1 MARDTKSP
9 GLGQLARRHGFLI
22 VLVAIFGF
30 FALATPY
37 FASPGNLIAMLHAMA
52 PAVVMSCGMALVVL
66 AGKLDISIGSVA
78 FLSATFAVLLM
89 NNHGVHPVA
98 AFAVTLV
105 AGALLGAL
113 NGFIVVGL
121 GINPLIATLGTMI
134 ALRGIALQLT
144 NAVLI
149 PLPESVR
156 SLGNLSIGP
165 VFIDILV
172 ASIVVIAADQ
182 LHRRTVFGRQVNA
195 IGNGEEIAAKIG
207 VPVGRRVFLTFVLSG
222 LFAAIGGIIALIQ
235 VGSISSYLGRGM
247 EFTAVAVVVVGGI
260 SLFGG
265 RGAIL
270 PGVVLGALTFE
281 MIANGLNQMSAN
293 PYAYRLVTGGI
304 IFVAMYVD
312 AMKSGRIR
320 SRRKKI
326 ASRDEPGG
334 QTSKIV
340 ETTSAP

>member
-1 MARDTKSP
+1 MAREKSFQ
-9 GLGQLARRHGFLI
+9 LGPFARRHGFVI
-22 VLVAIFGF
+22 VLAAIFCV
-30 FALATPY
+30 FALATDH
-37 FASPGNLIAMLHAMA
+37 FASAGNFIAMLHAMA
-52 PAVVMSCGMALVVL
+52 PVVVMSCGMGLVVL

-78 FLSATFAVLLM
+78 FLSATCAVLLM
-89 NNHGVHPVA
+89 NNYGVHPVA

-105 AGALLGAL
+105 AGAALGAL

-134 ALRGIALQLT
+134 ALRGVALQLT
-144 NAVLI
+144 NAILI

-156 SLGNLSIGP
+156 SLGNLAIGP
-165 VFIDILV
+165 IFVDILV
-172 ASIVVIAADQ
+172 AAVVVIAADQ
-182 LHRRTVFGRQVNA
+182 LHRRTVFGRQLNA
-195 IGNGEEIAAKIG
+195 IGNGEEIAARIG
-207 VPVGRRVFLTFVLSG
+207 IPVGRRVFVAFVLSG
-222 LFAAIGGIIALIQ
+222 LLASIGGIIALIQ

-320 SRRKKI
+320 SRRKKT
-326 ASRDEPGG
+326 AVRDEPGSP
-334 QTSKIV
+334 TAIA
-340 ETTSAP
+340 ETTSGP

>member
-1 MARDTKSP
+1 MHDSKSANF
-9 GLGQLARRHGFLI
+9 GQLARRHGFLI
-22 VLVAIFGF
+22 VLVAIFAVF
-30 FALATPY
+30 TLATDH
-37 FASPGNLIAMLHAMA
+37 FATFGNFIAMLHAMA
-52 PAVVMSCGMALVVL
+52 PVVVMSCGMALVVL

-78 FLSATFAVLLM
+78 FLSSTFAVLLM
-89 NNHGVHPVA
+89 NNDGGHPVA
-98 AFAVTLV
+98 AFAVTLA
-105 AGALLGAL
+105 AGAALGAL

-165 VFIDILV
+165 IFVDILV
-172 ASIVVIAADQ
+172 AAVVVIAADQ
-182 LHRRTVFGRQVNA
+182 LHRRTVFGRQLNA
-195 IGNGEEIAAKIG
+195 IGNGEEVAARIG
-207 VPVGRRVFLTFVLSG
+207 IPVGRRVFLAFVLSG
-222 LFAAIGGIIALIQ
+222 LFASIGGIMSLIQ
-235 VGSISSYLGRGM
+235 VGSISAYLGRGM

-265 RGAIL
+265 RGTIL

-293 PYAYRLVTGGI
+293 PYAYRLVTGAI

-320 SRRKKI
+320 SRRKKP
-326 ASRDEPGG
+326 AVRDEPGRSTG
-334 QTSKIV
+334 TIA
-340 ETTSAP
+340 ETTSRP